1 MFVYIFCFEYD
12 YRYVCFYKEFMF
24 LKCFNMRFKQNIY
37 YNCVMYGL
45 LYKCVWDLF
54 FLIRI
59 IKVYVLNDMQRGYM
73 KGVNMCVIFGGG
85 GVVVWGMVLY
95 CIDFLFF

>member
-1 MFVYIFCFEYD
+1 
-12 YRYVCFYKEFMF
+12 
-24 LKCFNMRFKQNIY
+24 MRFKQNIY

-85 GVVVWGMVLY
+85 GCCVGNGMVLY
-95 CIDFLFF
+95 